1 MGESFFLFVL
11 LDRMV
16 ATGAFGFPIFLPGL
30 AFPSPPPE
38 KERKTNMKEKK
49 RIGHNERIN
58 LQAAIAVGP

>member
-1 MGESFFLFVL
+1 
-11 LDRMV
+11 MV
-16 ATGAFGFPIFLPGL
+16 ATGVFGFPIFLPGL

-49 RIGHNERIN
+49 RIGHDERIN